1 MKQIQ
6 TIIALMLLCTTANAQ
21 NIQGSYQPKADGQV
35 SKQQV
40 AYTATDTIGQGLVW
54 DLSELELP
62 KRKYTATYTEEE
74 SCKDVVI
81 GTEQRTR
88 SYYRSTQDSVMLC
101 GYETNLTKVEYDR
114 PELLLHM
121 PLTYG
126 NQHDGLFHGTMAYCE
141 RMFMRVYG
149 SCQVEVDGTGCMVLP
164 SGDTLRHVSR
174 VHIRKLTGQQHYR
187 HITTEQEL
195 KAYVDSLPYSTD
207 NILQHLAID
216 SLLTETHT
224 YRWYATGYRY
234 PILECTTIGHRDGK
248 PYHTAA
254 YYCSPEEQEVTFD
267 EENEQ
272 IRNLLAEADK
282 NNGNRQDGDNKAPNN
297 SSSIQD
303 LQISVNGSTMT
314 VSYSLTADA
323 TVKALVCD
331 ISGIVYQQNSQ
342 AGKAGD
348 DCRMTILCDGLRHG
362 QYVLYLNVNGQVTSH
377 TVSL

>member
-1 MKQIQ
+1 
-6 TIIALMLLCTTANAQ
+6 MLLSSTVNAQ
-21 NIQGSYQPKADGQV
+21 NIQGSYHPKADGQV

-40 AYTATDTIGQGLVW
+40 AYTAADTTGQGLVW

-62 KRKYTATYTEEE
+62 KRKFIASYTEEE
-74 SCKDVVI
+74 NAKDVVI

-88 SYYRSTQDSVMLC
+88 SYYQSTQDSVMLC

-126 NQHDGLFHGTMAYCE
+126 SLHDGLFHGTMAYCE

-149 SCQVEVDGTGCMVLP
+149 SYQVEVDGTGCMVLP

-174 VHIRKLTGQQHYR
+174 VHIRKLTAQRHYP

-207 NILQHLAID
+207 SIRQHLATD
-216 SLLTETHT
+216 SLLAETQT

-234 PILECTTIGHRDGK
+234 PILEYTTIGHWDGK

-254 YYCSPEEQEVTFD
+254 YYCSPEEQKVTFD

-272 IRNLLAEADK
+272 IRNLLAETDK
-282 NNGNRQDGDNKAPNN
+282 NSGNCQGGGNNTPNN
-297 SSSIQD
+297 SPIQD
-303 LQISVNGSTMT
+303 LQISVHGSTVT
-314 VSYSLTADA
+314 VCYSLTADA

-331 ISGIVYQQNSQ
+331 IAGITYRQTSL
-342 AGKAGD
+342 AGRAGD
-348 DCRMTILCDGLRHG
+348 NGQMTIHCDGLRHG

>member
-1 MKQIQ
+1 
-6 TIIALMLLCTTANAQ
+6 MLLSLTANAQ

-40 AYTATDTIGQGLVW
+40 TYTAADTVGQNLVW

-62 KRKYTATYTEEE
+62 KRKHTVSYTEEE
-74 SCKDVVI
+74 NVKDVVI

-88 SYYRSTQDSVMLC
+88 SYYRSAQDSVMLC

-126 NQHDGLFHGTMAYCE
+126 SHYDRLFHGTMAYCE

-195 KAYVDSLPYSTD
+195 KAYVDSLPYTTD
-207 NILQHLAID
+207 SIRQHLATD
-216 SLLTETHT
+216 NLLTESHT

-282 NNGNRQDGDNKAPNN
+282 NSGNRQDGDNKTSNTP
-297 SSSIQD
+297 SIQD
-303 LQISVNGSTMT
+303 IRISVNGSTMT

-331 ISGIVYQQNSQ
+331 ISGIVYQQKSL

-348 DCRMTILCDGLRHG
+348 DCQMTIQCDGLRHG
-362 QYVLYLNVNGQVTSH
+362 QYVLYLNVNGQVTSY

>member
-6 TIIALMLLCTTANAQ
+6 TIIALTLLSLTANAQ

-40 AYTATDTIGQGLVW
+40 AYTAADTTGQNLVW

-62 KRKYTATYTEEE
+62 KRKYTASYTEEE
-74 SCKDVVI
+74 SRKDIVI

-88 SYYRSTQDSVMLC
+88 SYYRSTQDCVMLC
-101 GYETNLTKVEYDR
+101 GYENNLTKVEYDR

-126 NQHDGLFHGTMAYCE
+126 SRHDGLFHGTMAYCE

-149 SCQVEVDGTGCMVLP
+149 SCQVTVDGTGCMVLP

-174 VHIRKLTGQQHYR
+174 VHIRKLTAQQHYP
-187 HITTEQEL
+187 HITTGREL
-195 KAYVDSLPYSTD
+195 KAYVDSLPYTTD
-207 NILQHLAID
+207 SILRHLATD

-234 PILECTTIGHRDGK
+234 PILECNTIGHRNGK
-248 PYHTAA
+248 SCYTAA
-254 YYCSPEEQEVTFD
+254 YYCSPEEQEATFD
-267 EENEQ
+267 EENAQ

-282 NNGNRQDGDNKAPNN
+282 NNGNHQDGDNKTPNN
-297 SSSIQD
+297 SPIQD
-303 LQISVNGSTMT
+303 VQISVNGSMMT

-331 ISGIVYQQNSQ
+331 ISGIVYQQKSQ

-348 DCRMTILCDGLRHG
+348 DCQMTIHCDGLRHG
-362 QYVLYLNVNGQVTSH
+362 QYVLYLNVNGQFTSH